1 MTNCSI
7 MEHLT
12 QFEVALAIVA
22 GVMFFCG
29 VANAL
34 LVLTTKKDLT

>member
-22 GVMFFCG
+22 GAVFFCG

-34 LVLTTKKDLT
+34 LVLTTKKDLI